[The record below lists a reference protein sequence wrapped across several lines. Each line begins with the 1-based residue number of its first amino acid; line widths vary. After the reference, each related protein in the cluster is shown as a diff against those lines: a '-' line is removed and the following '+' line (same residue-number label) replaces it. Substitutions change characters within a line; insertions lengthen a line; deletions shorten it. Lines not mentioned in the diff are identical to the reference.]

1 MEDSIFTKIIK
12 GIIPCYKVAEDANF
26 IAFLDV
32 NPLQEGHTL
41 VVPKNQI
48 DYIYDLPDDILSELF
63 IFSKIVAKKIEN
75 VIKCERIGIAVVGL
89 EVPHA
94 HIHLIPINEISD
106 MNFQNLRKNFS
117 KEDFEKTTNKILEI
131 YLDLLGLF
139 FKKSFHPL

>member
-12 GIIPCYKVAEDANF
+12 GVIPCYKIAEDDKF

-41 VVPKNQI
+41 VVPKTQI
-48 DYIYDLPDDILSELF
+48 DYIYDLPEDVLSELF

-75 VIKCERIGIAVVGL
+75 SIKCERIGIAVVGL

-94 HIHLIPINEISD
+94 HVHLIPINKISD
-106 MNFQNLRKNFS
+106 INFQRPRKIFTN
-117 KEDFEKTTNKILEI
+117 EDLKKTTIKILE
-131 YLDLLGLF
+131 
-139 FKKSFHPL
+139 SN

>member
-1 MEDSIFTKIIK
+1 M
-12 GIIPCYKVAEDANF
+12 
-26 IAFLDV
+26 
-32 NPLQEGHTL
+32 
-41 VVPKNQI
+41 
-48 DYIYDLPDDILSELF
+48 PDDILSELF

-75 VIKCERIGIAVVGL
+75 AIKCERIGIAVVGL

-131 YLDLLGLF
+131 
-139 FKKSFHPL
+139 